1 MTKKE
6 FIDAVNEAAEHQGIE
21 LTKKDTNELL
31 DVIFEKAAE
40 VIESEERFSFPDFGT
55 FKLKYR
61 KEREGVNPQNPD
73 ERITIPA
80 SYTVKF
86 KPAPKMKDRINEEE
100 Q

>member
-6 FIDAVNEAAEHQGIE
+6 FIDAVNQAAAREGID
-21 LTKKDTNELL
+21 LTKKATNELL
-31 DVIFEKAAE
+31 NLIFEEAAKA
-40 VIESEERFSFPDFGT
+40 IENGERFSFPDFGT

-86 KPAPKMKDRINEEE
+86 KPAPKMKDRIND
-100 Q
+100 

>member
-6 FIDAVNEAAEHQGIE
+6 FIDTVNKAAEEHGIK

-31 DVIFEKAAE
+31 NVIFEEAAR

-55 FKLKYR
+55 FKLKFR

-73 ERITIPA
+73 ERITIPS

-86 KPAPKMKDRINEEE
+86 KPAPKMKDRINE
-100 Q
+100 

>member
-6 FIDAVNEAAEHQGIE
+6 FIDAVNKAAQQEGID

-31 DVIFEKAAE
+31 NLVFEEAAKALE
-40 VIESEERFSFPDFGT
+40 DGERFAFPDFGT

-86 KPAPKMKDRINEEE
+86 KPAPKMKERIND
-100 Q
+100 

>member
-6 FIDAVNEAAEHQGIE
+6 FIDAVNEAAEEHGIT

-31 DVIFEKAAE
+31 DVIFEEAAK
-40 VIESEERFSFPDFGT
+40 VIQDDERFSFPDFGT

-86 KPAPKMKDRINEEE
+86 KPAPKMKERIND
-100 Q
+100 